1 MADWRIEG
9 DWFET
14 CNCDYLCP
22 CIITQ
27 MTARPTHEECLVAGV
42 YSITKGHFDDI
53 ALDGLCFVSV
63 IRTPGPMAD
72 GGWTTG
78 VIIDERAD
86 ADQRDALTQIATGKV
101 GGPTARLVLLSSD
114 FAGVE
119 FDPIHFEKSG
129 LTRTLTVPGR
139 VDQAVE
145 GALGR
150 PDATEPLYLDNAP
163 HPAGSRLAPAHA
175 TKSHLHAFGLDWD
188 DDSGG
193 NNGHFTEFSWSGSG
207 EKENRRE
214 ISI

>member
-1 MADWRIEG
+1 MSNWRFGG

-14 CNCDYLCP
+14 CNCNYLCP

-27 MTARPTHEECLVAGV
+27 MTARPTHGECLTAGV
-42 YSITKGHFDDI
+42 FRITKGHFDDI
-53 ALDGLCFVSV
+53 TLDGLSHISV

-86 ADQRDALTQIATGKV
+86 SDQRDALTQIATGKV
-101 GGPTARLVLLSSD
+101 GGPTARHALLTSD

-119 FDPIHFEKSG
+119 FHPIQFEKTG
-129 LTRTLTVPGR
+129 LTRTLHVPDR

-150 PDATEPLYLDNAP
+150 LDATEPLYLDNAL
-163 HPAGSRLAPAHA
+163 HPAGSRLALAHA

-188 DDSGG
+188 DDSVG
-193 NNGHFTEFSWSGSG
+193 NNGHFTEFSWSG
-207 EKENRRE
+207 
-214 ISI
+214 